1 MNHLGDHKASFPFH
15 LNNLMMKFLSKKKL
29 DFYEQLEINLELSKQ
44 RNLNIVIF
52 NVY

>member
-1 MNHLGDHKASFPFH
+1 
-15 LNNLMMKFLSKKKL
+15 MMKFLSKKKL

-44 RNLNIVIF
+44 RNLNIIF